1 MAISF
6 LGSSPR
12 VGRPT
17 RRMRESC
24 LSERSGISEK
34 SILFDFVDFSFF
46 PARPPRADNPR
57 DLFIAFAPCRVSY
70 NEHSPQTAQ
79 GHAQAARLGERV
91 LQILAVQTIGIEKS
105 RGRFFERDAVPELVG
120 SGLQSVPIRTF
131 NYVYT

>member
-34 SILFDFVDFSFF
+34 SIFFDFVDFSFF

-91 LQILAVQTIGIEKS
+91 LQNPRRPDHRDREKPWPLLRTRRRARARWLWPS
-105 RGRFFERDAVPELVG
+105 ERPH
-120 SGLQSVPIRTF
+120 SNI
-131 NYVYT
+131 